1 MELALWSRMIDA
13 LARQASTSST
23 KTVCTVATRVG
34 LLPAVAALLH
44 LQTPQA
50 DEEAL
55 DCFQSICSLGWRD
68 GPDEPSA
75 SPSLNAARLGL

>member
-23 KTVCTVATRVG
+23 KMVCTLATRVG

-50 DEEAL
+50 DEERWIAFSPFARWFGAMGLMDAL
-55 DCFQSICSLGWRD
+55 IEPAICI
-68 GPDEPSA
+68 
-75 SPSLNAARLGL
+75 